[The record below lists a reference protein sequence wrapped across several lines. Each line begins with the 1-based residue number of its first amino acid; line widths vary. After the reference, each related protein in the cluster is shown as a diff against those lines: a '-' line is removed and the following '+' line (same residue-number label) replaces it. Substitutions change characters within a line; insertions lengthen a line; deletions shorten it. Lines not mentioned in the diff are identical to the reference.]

1 MGQVES
7 TPVKKLNPQPDLS
20 EKVEAFNSDEEEISV
35 DELIDSL
42 VNQSETLLNNFKV
55 KAMIDNLDPNGYNLL
70 HRAII
75 AGNKELI
82 VEFIKYGADLNI
94 STKFDH
100 TPLELALYHK
110 NNEISLLIWN
120 ELKQNPIPRIER
132 ISWYKLIWNKLM
144 LNM

>member
-7 TPVKKLNPQPDLS
+7 TPVKNLDPQSDLL
-20 EKVEAFNSDEEEISV
+20 EKVEAFDSDEEQMSL

-42 VNQSETLLNNFKV
+42 ADQSKTLPNNFKI
-55 KAMIDNLDPNGYNLL
+55 KAMIDKLDPHGYNLL

-82 VEFIKYGADLNI
+82 VEFIKHGADLNI

-100 TPLELALYHK
+100 TPLELALYHR
-110 NNEISLLIWN
+110 NNEISLLIWD
-120 ELKQNPIPRIER
+120 ELKQKPIPRIEK